1 MDPRC
6 LSHTERSVRRVAMLT
21 VSAGVLLLCGCS
33 LMPWRRGPVPME
45 ILSAPIRQPVATVAD
60 SLPATP
66 ASPASARRR
75 PKPPPRIEAGA
86 DTTAAGPSEAP
97 MSPAPSGPA
106 LTIQLTEEERVRLI
120 DETEKDTQVA
130 NASLQRLDRNN
141 LTPGQIQ
148 AISDIEDLLKSVAKS
163 RAEDDLQAAARL
175 ARKARLLAEDLPG
188 R

>member
-1 MDPRC
+1 
-6 LSHTERSVRRVAMLT
+6 
-21 VSAGVLLLCGCS
+21 
-33 LMPWRRGPVPME
+33 ME
-45 ILSAPIRQPVATVAD
+45 IPSAPVRQPVATVAD
-60 SLPATP
+60 SLPAP
-66 ASPASARRR
+66 PASARRR
-75 PKPPPRIEAGA
+75 PAPPPQSGAGA

-97 MSPAPSGPA
+97 MGPAPTAPA

-130 NASLQRLDRNN
+130 NACLQRLDRNN
-141 LTPGQIQ
+141 LTPGQSQ
-148 AISDIEDLLKSVAKS
+148 TISDIEDLLKSVAKS